1 MPGKCSFSDCWLK
14 NSSYKL
20 WLERDMDKF
29 EAKWKV
35 CLKAFVVS
43 NMRESALKSC
53 EKEKKHFILWKHNIS
68 FEDPEVEAH
77 R

>member
-14 NSSYKL
+14 NSCYKL

-35 CLKAFVVS
+35 CLKAFDVS
-43 NMRESALKSC
+43 NMGESALKS
-53 EKEKKHFILWKHNIS
+53 
-68 FEDPEVEAH
+68 

>member
-1 MPGKCSFSDCWLK
+1 
-14 NSSYKL
+14 
-20 WLERDMDKF
+20 MDKF

-35 CLKAFVVS
+35 CLKAWQGMVVS
-43 NMRESALKSC
+43 NMGESALKSR

-77 R
+77 G

>member
-1 MPGKCSFSDCWLK
+1 MSGKCSFSDCWLK

-35 CLKAFVVS
+35 CLKAFDVS
-43 NMRESALKSC
+43 NMGESALKSS
-53 EKEKKHFILWKHNIS
+53 EKEKHFVLWKHNIS